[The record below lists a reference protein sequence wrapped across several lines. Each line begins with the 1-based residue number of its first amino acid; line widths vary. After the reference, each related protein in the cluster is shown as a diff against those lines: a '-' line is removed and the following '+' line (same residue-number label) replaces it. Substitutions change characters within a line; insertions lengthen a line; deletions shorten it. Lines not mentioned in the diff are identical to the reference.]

1 LGFVLENQFKLI
13 QKSLFEI
20 VMELR
25 MVNGGGCLMMFNG
38 FAERETESCN
48 LHEVKILENFFFSP
62 DEHCHADDQI
72 IATGATGPIGHVS
85 EFKVPQV
92 P

>member
-1 LGFVLENQFKLI
+1 MGFVLENQFKLI

-38 FAERETESCN
+38 FAERE
-48 LHEVKILENFFFSP
+48 LRFEVKILENFFFSP